1 MKILAVQNR
10 MGIGDSIIF
19 LPFIE
24 AISNEFNTPVSLLV
38 QESSKCK
45 EYLNQTNYIDEIIIL
60 KKNNKFK
67 NLEHN
72 GFFGSLRLASE
83 LKKYNFNKIFI
94 FNSSL
99 RFKLIAKLSGIKK
112 IYQFPMFQKKG
123 QNMVEASSKLIFDS
137 LGIQVKN
144 NPKIQIDESSVLEAA
159 KKYNFSKNDLN
170 ILLGIGGSGP
180 TKRIPAKTYLKVM
193 KEISKQKK
201 CKFFLATGKNN
212 EEQKILNEIKISDLK
227 KNCQSLDNLSI
238 NECLP
243 IIKNCD
249 VSICNDSS
257 FSHLSSA
264 LGVETITLMADTPLM
279 YGNYSS
285 KMHPILPDDVNE
297 VTHGTLGKDKI
308 NPQKI
313 LDKLNSIIV
322 K

>member
-24 AISNEFNTPVSLLV
+24 AISKKFNTPVSLLV
-38 QESSKCK
+38 QENSKCT
-45 EYLNQTNYIDEIIIL
+45 EYLNQTDYIDEIIIL
-60 KKNNKFK
+60 KKNNKIK

-72 GFFGSLRLASE
+72 GFFGSLRLVNE
-83 LKKYNFNKIFI
+83 LKKYNFNKVFI

-99 RFKLIAKLSGIKK
+99 RFTLIAKLSGINE
-112 IYQFPMFQKKG
+112 IHQFPLFQKKG
-123 QNMVEASSKLIFDS
+123 QNMIKASNKLIFDTI
-137 LGIQVKN
+137 GIQVKN
-144 NPKIQIDESSVLEAA
+144 NPKIYINDSNVLEAE
-159 KKYNFSKNDLN
+159 KKYNISKNDLN

-180 TKRIPAKTYLKVM
+180 TKRIPAKTFLKVM

-201 CKFFLATGKNN
+201 CKFFLATGKND

-227 KNCQSLDNLSI
+227 NECQFLDNLSI

-257 FSHLSSA
+257 FSHISSA
-264 LGVETITLMADTPLM
+264 LGIETITLMADTPLM

-285 KMHPILPDDVNE
+285 KMHPILPDDVIE

-313 LDKLNSIIV
+313 LNKLNSIIS
-322 K
+322 